1 MTLSVRTELSHS
13 YSYDSK
19 VDAVFK
25 ITLVAEKQAEA
36 KGFQHIIV
44 LDTSHSMAG
53 KKLELAKKGAQE
65 YWSRIPTGN
74 KVSFITFSDSIHTY
88 PDTNLSTTLP
98 GIKATGMTALYS
110 ALTTAFDVAAKSGGS
125 GWILLLTDG
134 HPTDVTKPEPY
145 SALKTP
151 QGFKMIEFGIGEDY
165 REDILKALAD
175 ASGGVLYHVTDPDKL
190 PVVMQ
195 ENAVSQVAGRNITVD
210 FEPSDVRIL
219 NYPGPPVKINALENI
234 AKIWGQVTMPEGFKG
249 QLLNVQVSYGDA
261 VDGSKQTINSSAN
274 IRPAKSDEEYT
285 QGIRNSLMAEFA
297 YYQGLEEYYKQ
308 LSAGKFKEATK
319 TMTQL
324 SSNAGQTQR
333 ADIIESTKRLSE
345 QHEQT
350 LRLGGGTENTN
361 RLLKEAASE
370 STKRTRGK

>member
-36 KGFQHIIV
+36 KGIQHIIV

-53 KKLELAKKGAQE
+53 KKLELSKKRAQE
-65 YWSRIPTGN
+65 YWSRIPTRN
-74 KVSFITFSDSIHTY
+74 KVSFITFSDSVHTY
-88 PDTNLSTTLP
+88 PDTNLATTLP

-110 ALTTAFDVAAKSGGS
+110 ALTSAFDMASKSGGA

-145 SALKTP
+145 SALKPP

-175 ASGGVLYHVTDPDKL
+175 ASGGVLYHVTDADKL

-210 FEPSDVRIL
+210 FSPSDVRIL

-234 AKIWGQVTMPEGFKG
+234 AKIWGQVAMPEGFKG
-249 QLLNVQVSYGDA
+249 QLLSVQVSYGDA

-274 IRPAKSDEEYT
+274 IRPAKNDEEYT
-285 QGIRNSLMAEFA
+285 LGIRNSLMSEFA

-324 SSNAGQTQR
+324 SSNAEQTRR

>member
-1 MTLSVRTELSHS
+1 
-13 YSYDSK
+13 
-19 VDAVFK
+19 
-25 ITLVAEKQAEA
+25 
-36 KGFQHIIV
+36 
-44 LDTSHSMAG
+44 
-53 KKLELAKKGAQE
+53 
-65 YWSRIPTGN
+65 
-74 KVSFITFSDSIHTY
+74 
-88 PDTNLSTTLP
+88 
-98 GIKATGMTALYS
+98 
-110 ALTTAFDVAAKSGGS
+110 
-125 GWILLLTDG
+125 
-134 HPTDVTKPEPY
+134 
-145 SALKTP
+145 
-151 QGFKMIEFGIGEDY
+151 
-165 REDILKALAD
+165 
-175 ASGGVLYHVTDPDKL
+175 
-190 PVVMQ
+190 MQ

>member
-74 KVSFITFSDSIHTY
+74 KVSFITFSDSVHTY

-110 ALTTAFDVAAKSGGS
+110 ALTTAFDLAAKSGGS

-151 QGFKMIEFGIGEDY
+151 QGFKMIEFGIGE
-165 REDILKALAD
+165 
-175 ASGGVLYHVTDPDKL
+175 
-190 PVVMQ
+190 
-195 ENAVSQVAGRNITVD
+195 
-210 FEPSDVRIL
+210 
-219 NYPGPPVKINALENI
+219 
-234 AKIWGQVTMPEGFKG
+234 IWGQVTMPEGFKG

-297 YYQGLEEYYKQ
+297 YYQGLEEYYRQ